1 MKTMGKSSRHLA
13 ASLMV
18 MALVLIGCQD
28 EILFH
33 SNRPIEEGIP
43 TRVSL
48 GYVSQESIILTRTEQ
63 TSEYENRIENIY
75 LFVFNSAGQ
84 RQPLLQNMEGDPR
97 ASNLF
102 TFNDGLNPE
111 GDNLSN
117 GKGTLDF
124 VCSSLQG
131 ASIVA
136 IANIT
141 TNSTGTAYNVTSAQ
155 LDEINDLNTLKQF
168 VMTMNSQSVYRGA
181 LFMMTGYAEDNESG
195 STSIDI
201 VGSEQ
206 GEELNYTIQLKRTDA
221 KVKFIVK
228 TDPPSEKNWSNF
240 SFLPKEWTVKRV
252 PLQSYILEAETGD
265 YESDDAIYFN
275 TSATPFEEITPNA
288 TDANLYDGGSF
299 VFYMPENKKDPK
311 SKIVSTGDA
320 NADYARREAWNGEDD
335 EGDKKFTNANAN
347 STYVE
352 MTGTLSYED
361 NDGQQVSAD
370 VRFTIHLGYL
380 TSYKDEDGNT
390 IHITTPNPNDY
401 NTERNGYYTY
411 NVKVR
416 GIEDII
422 VEVTNS
428 NDRRPGYE
436 GDVVYSSDQIFE
448 FDSHYDR
455 RLITLNKSDIKD
467 EMKWSINTPFSR
479 GIHEMGT
486 PIPQE
491 MLDYRWIK
499 FAVNADYGVAADS
512 YVKYP
517 GDQNYN
523 DPYPM
528 NESNNDL
535 PSPYYQALGYE
546 NARLRDID
554 QLIKYLQEE
563 AAKTSSSIFDAQGNV
578 AITVFVDEN
587 LYFNH
592 PLTNKP
598 GEENRSLWKLTAD
611 KEDRQMH
618 IISGGSKYSDD
629 GNSSIVHSKFSF
641 KQRTIRTIFNVDKED
656 LTTAWGLE
664 STMETGRLGTGDV
677 SQGTDTRNGRA
688 NCLKW
693 LERKKWTD
701 IIDTSKD
708 PTSEEALKST
718 YRNAAYACM
727 LRNRDLDGDN
737 IIDPNEVRWYLA
749 SIDQLTDIYLGEY
762 ALDEQ
767 SRLYPSNAADR
778 EGKVRWHYTS
788 SSANGS
794 AAWILWAEEGASRGG
809 SGGSIDDAGKTNTLF
824 SYRCARNL
832 GLPLDK
838 PNDLPADL
846 VAVTE
851 EADGNYLI
859 DVTNMS
865 VKARRTN
872 FEINRLPAHDE
883 RDADNRPYAKFRVH
897 KDCYAYPLEAI
908 NGEHTTVWDRTTED
922 DADFK
927 WINKQNWLYYQT
939 VDPSPEGYR
948 IPNHR
953 ELLIMSSRLT
963 SEQWPEYS
971 VTATYWERDWLGN
984 EEQKG
989 KTYSNLKPDR
999 YVCQTAFS
1007 LNGTYPYDPE
1017 EGESEAY
1024 REGFLWEPISGVF
1037 FLQNHRDET
1046 GWIRPVQ
1053 DVQ

>member
-1 MKTMGKSSRHLA
+1 MKASKYLQMIGLVLALA
-13 ASLMV
+13 AVSCV
-18 MALVLIGCQD
+18 DDTFVD
-28 EILFH
+28 
-33 SNRPIEEGIP
+33 NRTRVEEGLP
-43 TRVSL
+43 TSVQIGFQAEESL
-48 GYVSQESIILTRTEQ
+48 VITRAEQ
-63 TSEYENRIENIY
+63 DAEYENRVDNIY
-75 LFVFNSAGQ
+75 VLVFDGAGD
-84 RQPLLQNMEGDPR
+84 RHFGKFCTTD
-97 ASNLF
+97 
-102 TFNDGLNPE
+102 DGLSYADGTTGHNS
-111 GDNLSN
+111 GTISFNTTSLNDARIVGIANLTTTTTSTAYSIT
-117 GKGTLDF
+117 KETLD
-124 VCSSLQG
+124 
-131 ASIVA
+131 A
-136 IANIT
+136 IQN
-141 TNSTGTAYNVTSAQ
+141 
-155 LDEINDLNTLKQF
+155 LNDLKAL
-168 VMTMNSQSVYRGA
+168 VMQMKSESVYRGA
-181 LFMMTGYAEDNESG
+181 LFMMTGYAKDKNNPNSEVVTIPGGEG
-195 STSIDI
+195 ST
-201 VGSEQ
+201 Q
-206 GEELNYTIQLKRTDA
+206 TLNAILKLERTDA
-221 KVKFIVK
+221 KVKFVVK
-228 TDPPSEKNWSNF
+228 THPNPPAGKKWTEF
-240 SFLPKEWTVKRV
+240 SFLPKTWTVKRV
-252 PLQSYILEAETGD
+252 PMQSYILEAETGD
-265 YESDDAIYFN
+265 YDDATDASYFS
-275 TSATPFEEITPNA
+275 TPAIPFEEITRNA

-299 VFYMPENKKDPK
+299 VFYMPENKKMPLK
-311 SKIVSTGDA
+311 EIASTGDA
-320 NADYARREAWNGEDD
+320 NADYAGREAWSGEDD
-335 EGDKKFTNANAN
+335 NGDKKFTNANAN

-352 MTGTLSYED
+352 MTGTLSYKD

-380 TSYKDEDGNT
+380 TSYKDENGNT
-390 IHITTPNPNDY
+390 ISIPPNPNDY
-401 NTERNGYYTY
+401 KTERNGYYTY

-422 VEVTNS
+422 VEVTDH

-455 RLITLNKSDIKD
+455 RLITLNKSDIQAD
-467 EMKWSINTPFSR
+467 MKWSVNTPFSR
-479 GIHEMGT
+479 GIHEMKDE
-486 PIPQE
+486 IPKE
-491 MLDYRWIK
+491 MRDYRWIK
-499 FAVNADYGVAADS
+499 FAVNADYGVEAGS

-528 NESNNDL
+528 DASKNNL
-535 PSPYYQALGYE
+535 PSPYYQALGHE

-563 AAKTSSSIFDAQGNV
+563 AAKPNSPIFDTQGNV

-693 LERKKWTD
+693 LEGKKWTD

-727 LRNRDLDGDN
+727 LRNRDLNGDN
-737 IIDPNEVRWYLA
+737 IIDANEVRWYLA

-794 AAWILWAEEGASRGG
+794 VAWILWAEEGASRGG
-809 SGGSIDDAGKTNTLF
+809 SGGSIDDDGKTNTLF

-846 VAVTE
+846 VALTE

-897 KDCYAYPLEAI
+897 KDCYAYPLEKKD
-908 NGEHTTVWDRTTED
+908 GGHTGAFNWNTSDQ
-922 DADFK
+922 AGYN

-939 VDPSPEGYR
+939 ADPSPEGYR

-963 SEQWPEYS
+963 SEQWPVYS
-971 VTATYWERDWLGN
+971 VTATYWVRDDIWGN
-984 EEQKG
+984 EHSET
-989 KTYSNLKPDR
+989 KTFSNLKPDR

>member
-1 MKTMGKSSRHLA
+1 MKTMGKSGRHLA

-33 SNRPIEEGIP
+33 SNRPVEEGIP

-84 RQPLLQNMEGDPR
+84 RQPLLQNMEGNPR

-102 TFNDGLNPE
+102 TFNDGLNPK

-124 VCSSLQG
+124 VCGSLQG

-201 VGSEQ
+201 VGSEL
-206 GEELNYTIQLKRTDA
+206 GEKLNYTIQLKRTDA

-275 TSATPFEEITPNA
+275 TSATAFEEITPNA

-299 VFYMPENKKDPK
+299 VFYMPENKKTPLR
-311 SKIVSTGDA
+311 SVS
-320 NADYARREAWNGEDD
+320 DYAQRDAWDTGKGLDDNGNRT
-335 EGDKKFTNANAN
+335 FTNANAN

-422 VEVTNS
+422 VEVTDH

-535 PSPYYQALGYE
+535 PSPYYQALGYG

-618 IISGGSKYSDD
+618 IISGGSEYSDD

-664 STMETGRLGTGDV
+664 SIMETGRLGTGDV

-688 NCLKW
+688 NCLNW
-693 LERKKWTD
+693 LVGKNWTD
-701 IIDTSKD
+701 IIETSVNL
-708 PTSEEALKST
+708 TSDNALKSN

-727 LRNRDLDGDN
+727 LRNRDLNGNN
-737 IIDPNEVRWYLA
+737 IIDANEVRWYLA

-788 SSANGS
+788 SSYNSNDAN
-794 AAWILWAEEGASRGG
+794 AWVLWAEEGASRG
-809 SGGSIDDAGKTNTLF
+809 SYSDSYSAMEGKY
-824 SYRCARNL
+824 SYRCVRNL
-832 GLPLDK
+832 GLSLDT
-838 PNDLPADL
+838 PDEIPADL
-846 VAVTE
+846 VDVTKE
-851 EADGNYLI
+851 DDGNYLI

-872 FEINRLPAHDE
+872 YESVQLPAHNE
-883 RDADNRPYAKFRVH
+883 RDADNRPYAKFRV
-897 KDCYAYPLEAI
+897 YANTCPEPLYSREWR
-908 NGEHTTVWDRTTED
+908 WDSWTYYISFNN
-922 DADFK
+922 A
-927 WINKQNWLYYQT
+927 QNWEYFQT
-939 VDPSPEGYR
+939 KAPYPAGYR
-948 IPNHR
+948 IPNQR
-953 ELLIMSSRLT
+953 ELLIMTTRMEDAAWPTYTDKGT
-963 SEQWPEYS
+963 S
-971 VTATYWERDWLGN
+971 
-984 EEQKG
+984 G
-989 KTYSNLKPDR
+989 KPNYI
-999 YVCQTAFS
+999 CQTAFS
-1007 LNGTYPYDPE
+1007 LDGQGPE
-1017 EGESEAY
+1017 YNSN
-1024 REGFLWEPISGVF
+1024 RDGFLWSASSGVF
-1037 FLQNHRDET
+1037 FLQNSTDEK
-1046 GWIRPVQ
+1046 GYVRPIQ